1 MSSICILRNFKNYEN
16 INFIPFWT
24 SDNDRMTIFAGD
36 NGAGKSAIL
45 ESINCLMNNIDSKEW
60 AYSIGQKKDRVNI
73 FPLFLIKKDEWSTD
87 DIQQMERISHYFG
100 TITFLTYQLLIL

>member
-1 MSSICILRNFKNYEN
+1 
-16 INFIPFWT
+16 
-24 SDNDRMTIFAGD
+24 MTIFAGD

-87 DIQQMERISHYFG
+87 DIQQMERFLIIFG